1 MNVFLSVMLI
11 LLLLVN
17 FFAVLATSI
26 AIDTTYKFSD
36 LFVNSS
42 GNSFGY
48 CLSLVAVT
56 CAIIIANIALAGV
69 LDESGYTGFAVLI
82 QIAFLLNHILLT
94 IFFVKINYKRNIKP
108 SLQIKL

>member
-1 MNVFLSVMLI
+1 MNVFLLAMLI

-17 FFAVLATSI
+17 FFAVLITSI

-36 LFVNSS
+36 SFVNSF

-56 CAIIIANIALAGV
+56 CAIIIANIALAGT

-82 QIAFLLNHILLT
+82 QIAFLVINILLT
-94 IFFVKINYKRNIKP
+94 ILFAKINYKRNIKP

>member
-17 FFAVLATSI
+17 FFAVLVTSI

-36 LFVNSS
+36 SFV
-42 GNSFGY
+42 NSFGY
-48 CLSLVAVT
+48 CLSFVAVT
-56 CAIIIANIALAGV
+56 CAIIIANIALAGT
-69 LDESGYTGFAVLI
+69 LDESGHTGFAVLI
-82 QIAFLLNHILLT
+82 QIAFLVINILLT
-94 IFFVKINYKRNIKP
+94 ILFVKINYKRNIKP

>member
-1 MNVFLSVMLI
+1 MNVFLLVMLI

-17 FFAVLATSI
+17 FFAVLITSI

-36 LFVNSS
+36 SFVNSF

-56 CAIIIANIALAGV
+56 CAIIIANIALAGT

-82 QIAFLLNHILLT
+82 QIAFLVINILLT
-94 IFFVKINYKRNIKP
+94 ILFVKINYKRNIKP